1 MAQTNEP
8 AWSAPIQ
15 PWDDD
20 AMAKALLDMVVTL
33 PRHPLRE
40 VATNG
45 SRLPGAY
52 LHWISSDHP
61 DVATL
66 LGPVAK
72 AEFPAYAGLARSL
85 APRQAR
91 YLQSLA
97 DIRAISEDD
106 IWVTPIPC
114 ATTASAAFVEM
125 VLLDAYRPLLA
136 VLGGWGAKIPGK
148 RRNPRVSPVDALWP
162 GRGWAPEIDPI
173 RRAQAML
180 TVLAN
185 HAERDPAGPRWEP
198 IEPRRSLALV

>member
-15 PWDDD
+15 PWDDE
-20 AMAKALLDMVVTL
+20 AMAKDLLDLVVTL

-45 SRLPGAY
+45 PRLSGAY
-52 LHWISSDHP
+52 LHWVSSDHP
-61 DVATL
+61 DVTDL
-66 LGPVAK
+66 LGPVAT

-91 YLQSLA
+91 YRQSLA
-97 DIRAISEDD
+97 GVRAISEDD
-106 IWVTPIPC
+106 IYVTVVPC
-114 ATTASAAFVEM
+114 ATIASAAFAEM
-125 VLLDAYRPLLA
+125 VLLDAFRPVLS
-136 VLGGWGAKIPGK
+136 VLGGWGAKVPGS

-162 GRGWAPEIDPI
+162 GRGWAPEADPL
-173 RRAQAML
+173 RRAQAVL